1 MVGKINGLF
10 GVQGWVKIFSHTEP
24 RKNILNYQ
32 PWQVKL
38 DGQWQQLTITAGR
51 EQSKTVVASIEGV
64 NDRDQARALM
74 GAEIYID
81 RSQLPELTPG
91 EYYWDDLLGL
101 EVVNAQGVSLGKV
114 IHMVDTGANGV
125 LVSKSH
131 KEHWVPFI
139 EPYLLSVDLDQGR
152 IEVDWDEDF

>member
-1 MVGKINGLF
+1 M
-10 GVQGWVKIFSHTEP
+10 KIFSHTEP

-32 PWQVKL
+32 PWQIKL
-38 DGQWQQLTITAGR
+38 DGKWQQLTITTGR

-64 NDRDQARALM
+64 NDREQARALM

-101 EVVNAQGVSLGKV
+101 EVVNAQGISLGKV
-114 IHMVDTGANGV
+114 VQMVDTGANGV

-139 EPYLLSVDLDQGR
+139 KPYLLSVDLNQGR